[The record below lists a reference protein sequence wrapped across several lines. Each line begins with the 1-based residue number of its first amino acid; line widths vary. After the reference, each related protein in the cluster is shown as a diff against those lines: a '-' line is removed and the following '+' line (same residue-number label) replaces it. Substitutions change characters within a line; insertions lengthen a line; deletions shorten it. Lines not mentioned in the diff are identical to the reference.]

1 MEVVIFKSIRYRTD
15 FEHCKY
21 MSIGINGSNLFKLC
35 GSQFFSFMDK
45 MIGIR
50 KLPYDIKLVD
60 LITEQILPPEIFVR
74 LPNSCFDKSLP
85 QNEKKAYWFDFHFK
99 FRDDDPISEF
109 GHVYDKSLKSAFVD
123 QFSVTVPPVLDS
135 FQDARGHSYRPY
147 EAYVPYWYGYILLE
161 SFEDCK
167 FIDRYLTAEIGSKK
181 FKESLQKKYS
191 QWITNYEHIYRPL
204 SEFITVISQIYI
216 SRTSAES
223 IYPDNEIYEHLVSV
237 LGDITPEFFEKSIED
252 LLHLHMDWTR
262 KSNGDGVKQY
272 SKALSLLRQ
281 DIYYLYEWYRMS
293 GADTTLLFK
302 KFEYTDRQPYGW
314 SQLKDVLDFDY
325 YKFAE
330 PFVRYATYYTENQQI
345 HIGNISFKDI
355 YKDLYQ
361 YLAFDPWIRA
371 FDDMHKAINNRVDI
385 NLSHPRTL
393 ENLLILTIRT
403 EVLIRSVLATI
414 SKQREPNGLKQVLE
428 MLADFSN
435 NMDLTIALRDITNQ
449 LVWGKTNL
457 KYQPPDVFESA
468 NNYQSIKDLSQK
480 QLDIARCFLTFATAR
495 NYFAHHYYSDAE
507 FSRHVNKI
515 CGDVVKNCLFVIAY
529 LSEISI
535 QKPK

>member
-1 MEVVIFKSIRYRTD
+1 MR
-15 FEHCKY
+15 
-21 MSIGINGSNLFKLC
+21 IGINDSNLFKLC

-85 QNEKKAYWFDFHFK
+85 QNEKNAYWYDVHFS
-99 FRDDDPISEF
+99 FEDDDPISEF
-109 GHVYDKSLKSAFVD
+109 GHAYDKSLKSVFVD
-123 QFSVTVPPVLDS
+123 QFSVTTPPVLDS

-161 SFEDCK
+161 SFEECK

-181 FKESLQKKYS
+181 FKASLQKKHS
-191 QWITNYEHIYRPL
+191 QWITNYEYIYRPL
-204 SEFITVISQIYI
+204 SEFTTVISQIYN
-216 SRTSAES
+216 SRTRSES
-223 IYPDNEIYEHLVSV
+223 LYSDKEIYDHLVSV
-237 LGDITPEFFEKSIED
+237 LGDRTPEFFEKSIED
-252 LLHLHMDWTR
+252 LLHLHMNWTQ
-262 KSNGDGVKQY
+262 KINGDGVKQY
-272 SKALSLLRQ
+272 SKALFLLRQ

-293 GADTTLLFK
+293 GANAACLFE

-330 PFVRYATYYTENQQI
+330 PFVRFATYYTDNQQL

-371 FDDMHKAINNRVDI
+371 FDDMHKAINNKADI
-385 NLSHPRTL
+385 KLSHPRTL

-414 SKQREPNGLKQVLE
+414 SKQREPNSVKKVLK
-428 MLADFSN
+428 MLADFSD
-435 NMDLTIALRDITNQ
+435 NMDLKIALSDITNQ
-449 LVWGKTNL
+449 LVWDKTEL
-457 KYQPPDVFESA
+457 KRRPPDVFESA
-468 NNYQSIKDLSQK
+468 NNYQSISNLSQK
-480 QLDIARCFLTFATAR
+480 QLDIARCFLIFATAR

-515 CGDVVKNCLFVIAY
+515 CGDVVKSCLFVIAY
-529 LSEISI
+529 LSEISL
-535 QKPK
+535 QNSK